1 MWENQ
6 KCGVKPAIL
15 KQNEDLCPVCGS
27 ATIEDIPTE
36 VYWCA
41 HCETPVIQAATQADK
56 GFCPLCKRKM
66 KYLSADLRPVFP
78 EERLLLELL
87 LGEKPFTYVEKSVWA
102 ANSRYYI
109 NGKSVSI
116 PSKTFQE
123 ADTDALSK
131 MLEQNKGQNTYEYFD
146 KHIASFINTNKLR
159 LHYLKRRSL
168 HIYQESSRKI

>member
-1 MWENQ
+1 MWCKTCNIET
-6 KCGVKPAIL
+6 
-15 KQNEDLCPVCGS
+15 NEDLCPVCGS

-87 LGEKPFTYVEKSVWA
+87 LGEKPFTY
-102 ANSRYYI
+102 
-109 NGKSVSI
+109 
-116 PSKTFQE
+116 
-123 ADTDALSK
+123 D
-131 MLEQNKGQNTYEYFD
+131 
-146 KHIASFINTNKLR
+146 
-159 LHYLKRRSL
+159 
-168 HIYQESSRKI
+168 

>member
-1 MWENQ
+1 MWCKTCNIET
-6 KCGVKPAIL
+6 
-15 KQNEDLCPVCGS
+15 NEELCPVCGS
-27 ATIEDIPTE
+27 TTIEDIPTE

-87 LGEKPFTYVEKSVWA
+87 LGEKPFAYVEKSVWA

-146 KHIASFINTNKLR
+146 KHIASFINANKLR
-159 LHYLKRRSL
+159 LHRLTRAHSPLSCAMDK
-168 HIYQESSRKI
+168 

>member
-1 MWENQ
+1 MWCKTCNIET
-6 KCGVKPAIL
+6 
-15 KQNEDLCPVCGS
+15 NEDLCPVCGS

-109 NGKSVSI
+109 LQILNS
-116 PSKTFQE
+116 
-123 ADTDALSK
+123 AL
-131 MLEQNKGQNTYEYFD
+131 
-146 KHIASFINTNKLR
+146 IWR
-159 LHYLKRRSL
+159 LL
-168 HIYQESSRKI
+168 RKIRTERYAVST